1 MAMTVSWTLESTR
14 HNIPANLPCRYC
26 DSIFEVMNVLR
37 AVLTHKQSLW
47 RHQEVSVEARLWV
60 IQTERESAREKK
72 WERDIERECRSVSA
86 SDRHI
91 LHDRCGPAVTQAMQG
106 KAEQHSTTHMID
118 TYSQPTPAVPEG
130 GTTSSTASTTAVS
143 QQEQSAIKCICTGR
157 LVNKMPPYNKTVFS
171 NLGHSA

>member
-1 MAMTVSWTLESTR
+1 
-14 HNIPANLPCRYC
+14 
-26 DSIFEVMNVLR
+26 MNVLR

-47 RHQEVSVEARLWV
+47 RHQEVSVEARL
-60 IQTERESAREKK
+60 
-72 WERDIERECRSVSA
+72 
-86 SDRHI
+86 
-91 LHDRCGPAVTQAMQG
+91 CGPAVTQAMQG